1 MYAIVEIGGH
11 QYKVAEN
18 DTLFV
23 DKQIV
28 EGNKLSFDRVL
39 LVKEDSGVKIGTP
52 VVEGAEVTA
61 TLLDTVKADKVL
73 VFKKKRRKGYQKLNG
88 HRQVMSQIQIDC
100 ITLGGTKKKAA
111 DKKEEPKAE
120 AAPEAKAA
128 PAASSNDSANLSSM
142 KVAELKALAKERG
155 IDGYS
160 SMKKAELIEALS

>member
-11 QYKVAEN
+11 QYKVSEN

-23 DKQIV
+23 DKQNV
-28 EGNKLSFDRVL
+28 EGNTLNFDRVL

-88 HRQVMSQIQIDC
+88 HRQVMSQIQIDS

-111 DKKEEPKAE
+111 AKKEEPKAE
-120 AAPEAKAA
+120 SAAV
-128 PAASSNDSANLSSM
+128 ANETADFSSM

-155 IDGYS
+155 IEGYS
-160 SMKKAELIEALS
+160 SMKKAELIEALR